1 MRIPSPFYLSRVQ
14 KSVSEAVEACL
25 NLDSV
30 TKGRDSWNQSAL
42 SAGEPAALH
51 TRTKSTMSLEREY
64 MHATTWLE
72 YG

>member
-1 MRIPSPFYLSRVQ
+1 M
-14 KSVSEAVEACL
+14 SEGYQPQDMGAFMGNEV
-25 NLDSV
+25 
-30 TKGRDSWNQSAL
+30 
-42 SAGEPAALH
+42 AGAMH